1 MTRARWAIAAW
12 IAVLVL
18 CIVQAARTSYVA
30 DLSSFLPTAPT
41 AEQRLLVEQL
51 REGALSR
58 TMMVGI
64 QGGDASARARTS
76 KALAARLRAD
86 GRFSLVANGA
96 AGGFER
102 EREFLF
108 AHRYQLSPSV
118 NEDRF
123 TVNGLRDAVRGTL
136 DLLSGSA
143 GLATKAMVPRDP
155 TGEILEVLEAIQP
168 PGGPTTA
175 EGAWASADRQRA
187 VLIARTKANGS
198 DIDAQVQAV
207 AAVRAAFEQAMADAK
222 AAGLKLLVSGPGV
235 FAAQSRSMIEHD
247 VTRLSA
253 LSAIIVF
260 ALLFA
265 AYRSGRALVL
275 GLVPVVTGALA
286 GIAAVSLGFGSV
298 HGITLGFGI
307 TLIGEAVDYAIYLFV
322 QSPNSRLWPTI
333 RLGVLTSIAGFCAL
347 VFSGLPG
354 LAQLGVYSIVGIVAA
369 ALATRYVL
377 PQMLPRDFAVR
388 DLSPVGARFLAATRV
403 LRRARWG
410 VALLAVA
417 AAVFLAGKRDT
428 LWDRDIASL
437 NPIGEAERKVDAQ
450 LRADLG
456 ASDARVMAAVQGPTA
471 EDALG
476 AAERAGLAL
485 QPLVSQGQLAGLD
498 NPARLLP
505 PVQIQLARAAS
516 LPEAGV
522 LRSRLQ
528 EALAGMPL
536 NPSRLE
542 PFIEDVQRARSVPP
556 VTRESI
562 AGTAL
567 ESALEGMLFRGR
579 DGTWTAL
586 IGLRPAADSPIDV
599 AAVRDALARGRVE
612 HAAVLDL
619 KAEVDRLYSGYF
631 ARALAASIAGFGA
644 IVALLFIAL
653 RRPTR
658 VLWVL
663 APLAAGVLVVAALHA
678 LMGTKLTLIHLV
690 GLLLVVAVGSNYALF
705 FDRLAAEPGEGA
717 PRTLASLALADL
729 TAVASFGVLALSSIP
744 VLSAIGS
751 TVALGAF
758 LTLLFSA
765 ATSRR
770 GIISP

>member
-1 MTRARWAIAAW
+1 MKARRWGIAAW

-18 CIVQAARTSYVA
+18 CIVQAARTQYVA
-30 DLSSFLPTAPT
+30 DLSSFLPAAPT
-41 AEQRLLVEQL
+41 PEQRLLVEQL

-58 TMMVGI
+58 TMMIGI
-64 QGGDASARARTS
+64 EGGDAATRARAS
-76 KALAARLRAD
+76 KALAARLRAE
-86 GRFSLVANGA
+86 GHFSFVANGA
-96 AGGFER
+96 AGGFDR

-108 AHRYQLSPSV
+108 AHRYQLSPAV
-118 NEDRF
+118 NEGRF
-123 TVNGLRDAVRGTL
+123 TVAGLREAVRATL
-136 DLLSGSA
+136 DLLAGSA

-155 TGEILEVLEAIQP
+155 TGETLEVLEAIQP

-175 EGAWASADRQRA
+175 EGAWASADRKRA
-187 VLIARTKANGS
+187 VLIARTRASGS
-198 DIDAQVQAV
+198 DTDAQVRAV
-207 AAVRAAFEQAMADAK
+207 AAVRASFEQALADAK
-222 AAGLKLLVSGPGV
+222 APGLRLLLSGPGV

-253 LSAIIVF
+253 FSAIVVF

-265 AYRSGRALVL
+265 AYRSGRALLL

-286 GIAAVSLGFGSV
+286 GIAAVSLGFGTV

-322 QSPNSRLWPTI
+322 QSANARLWPTI
-333 RLGVLTSIAGFCAL
+333 RLGVLTSIAGFGAL

-354 LAQLGVYSIVGIVAA
+354 LAQLGVYSIVGLVAA
-369 ALATRYVL
+369 ALATRFVL
-377 PQMLPRDFAVR
+377 PQLLPRDFEVR
-388 DLSPVGARFLAATRV
+388 DLSPVGARLLAATRV
-403 LRRARWG
+403 ARRARWG

-417 AAVFLAGKRDT
+417 AAVFLAGKGNA
-428 LWDRDIASL
+428 LWDRDISSL
-437 NPIGEAERKVDAQ
+437 NPIDDAERKVDAQ

-456 ASDARVMAAVQGPTA
+456 ASDARVMVAVQGASA
-471 EDALG
+471 EDALA

-485 QPLVSQGQLAGLD
+485 QSLVTEGQLAGLD
-498 NPARLLP
+498 NPSRLLP

-516 LPEAGV
+516 LPNADV
-522 LRSRLQ
+522 LRARLG

-536 NPSRLE
+536 NPARLE
-542 PFIEDVQRARSVPP
+542 PFVEDVQRARSEPP
-556 VTRESI
+556 VTRDSI

-579 DGTWTAL
+579 DGMWTAL
-586 IGLRPAADSPIDV
+586 VGLRPAADAPIDV

-631 ARALAASIAGFGA
+631 GRALAASIAGFGA
-644 IVALLFIAL
+644 IVVLLLVAL
-653 RRPTR
+653 RRPAR

-663 APLAAGVLVVAALHA
+663 APLAAGVLVVAAIYA
-678 LMGTKLTLIHLV
+678 LAGTKLTLLHLV

-705 FDRLAAEPGEGA
+705 FDRLAADPGDGA
-717 PRTLASLALADL
+717 PRTLASLALANL
-729 TAVASFGVLALSSIP
+729 TAVASFGALSFSSIP